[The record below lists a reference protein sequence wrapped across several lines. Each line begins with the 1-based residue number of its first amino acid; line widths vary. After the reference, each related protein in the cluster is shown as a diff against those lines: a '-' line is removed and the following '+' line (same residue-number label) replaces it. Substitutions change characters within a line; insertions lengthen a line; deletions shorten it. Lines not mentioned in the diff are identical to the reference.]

1 MGSQITKTY
10 KTIQKH
16 GMRIR
21 FFMVLDEP
29 FELKIPTKLCHL
41 CKSYDDRMKAF
52 VD

>member
-41 CKSYDDRMKAF
+41 CKSYEDPG
-52 VD
+52 